1 VLLHAWWDGT
11 KDLEKFRETIDQLK
25 ALDVKRIVILGPVPV
40 WKRTLPHTL
49 VNFYRLRHT
58 IADRIASGVSGPE
71 GDARMEVFS
80 TSAGTEYIS
89 AWHVLCN
96 PEGCMTRVGPSASD
110 VIITDKVH
118 LSDTGSD
125 LLIEDIKRNLF
136 PCPEFCQKQIL
147 RE

>member
-1 VLLHAWWDGT
+1 
-11 KDLEKFRETIDQLK
+11 
-25 ALDVKRIVILGPVPV
+25 
-40 WKRTLPHTL
+40 
-49 VNFYRLRHT
+49 
-58 IADRIASGVSGPE
+58 
-71 GDARMEVFS
+71 MEVFS

>member
-1 VLLHAWWDGT
+1 
-11 KDLEKFRETIDQLK
+11 
-25 ALDVKRIVILGPVPV
+25 
-40 WKRTLPHTL
+40 
-49 VNFYRLRHT
+49 
-58 IADRIASGVSGPE
+58 
-71 GDARMEVFS
+71 
-80 TSAGTEYIS
+80 
-89 AWHVLCN
+89 
-96 PEGCMTRVGPSASD
+96 MTRVGPSASD